1 MRMSAGNS
9 MQFHRIRTAQ
19 WVRDA
24 VEEEIDWNTWRES
37 EERVKEEREKIRRA
51 LEQSS
56 GEMDGLRKKGS
67 RPVPEWATHSPCF
80 KLPSPS
86 LA

>member
-1 MRMSAGNS
+1 MRIECWELDAIPPN
-9 MQFHRIRTAQ
+9 TLAQ

-24 VEEEIDWNTWRES
+24 VEEEIDWNTWRTS

-67 RPVPEWATHSPCF
+67 AG
-80 KLPSPS
+80 L
-86 LA
+86 